1 LLTGGQIVFNL
12 CMISRKQV
20 RAARALLGM
29 EIAELARRAC
39 VSPTT
44 VTRFENGLT
53 QPIKATLT
61 VLQLTL
67 EREGIEF
74 LNHDAPGVW
83 LRRRT

>member
-1 LLTGGQIVFNL
+1 
-12 CMISRKQV
+12 MISGKQV

-29 EIAELARRAC
+29 EVAELARRAG

-53 QPIKATLT
+53 RPIKATLT

-74 LNHDAPGVW
+74 LNHNAPGVR
-83 LRRRT
+83 LRKRI

>member
-1 LLTGGQIVFNL
+1 
-12 CMISRKQV
+12 MISGKQV

-29 EIAELARRAC
+29 EVAGLARLAG

-53 QPIKATLT
+53 RPLKSTLT
-61 VLQLTL
+61 VLKHAL

-74 LNHDAPGVW
+74 LDGNAPGVC
-83 LRRRT
+83 LKRS